1 MFFFTAA
8 AAATIIQM
16 DSLFGWKSDAGIFNF
31 VKWGGGSIPFAPQN
45 KSLFMHKNKRLYAQF
60 IRALPKSENKHRKQ
74 KH

>member
-31 VKWGGGSIPFAPQN
+31 VKWGGGVHPICTPKQEFI
-45 KSLFMHKNKRLYAQF
+45 YA
-60 IRALPKSENKHRKQ
+60 
-74 KH
+74 